1 MVQVKILRTK
11 SEWNFIYRKAA
22 VLDYFKE
29 RFHNLH
35 VQGGAKKKLKKDDNF
50 SSFET
55 CATDT
60 ESIKKIE
67 FALQRKLYEELLKV
81 LNL

>member
-1 MVQVKILRTK
+1 M
-11 SEWNFIYRKAA
+11 
-22 VLDYFKE
+22 DYFKE

-35 VQGGAKKKLKKDDNF
+35 VQGGSKKKKDENF

-67 FALQRKLYEELLKV
+67 FALQKKLYEELLKV

>member
-1 MVQVKILRTK
+1 M
-11 SEWNFIYRKAA
+11 
-22 VLDYFKE
+22 
-29 RFHNLH
+29 
-35 VQGGAKKKLKKDDNF
+35 QGGSKKKKDENF

-67 FALQRKLYEELLKV
+67 FALQKKLYEELLKV

>member
-1 MVQVKILRTK
+1 M
-11 SEWNFIYRKAA
+11 
-22 VLDYFKE
+22 
-29 RFHNLH
+29 
-35 VQGGAKKKLKKDDNF
+35 QGGSKKKHKKDENF

-67 FALQRKLYEELLKV
+67 FALQKKLYEELLKV